1 MLVKAG
7 MEFFQRPFRQSF
19 HSWHVLRH
27 HGVTQHLNVKAN
39 KQRHFSSSPPPT
51 HKAPSQINGFVVSIH
66 CLSVQSNLPYRW
78 KINTVNSKV
87 IYKAIPC
94 LWQYHFSVHSIINLN
109 WSRPARTTLGLYFMA
124 RRHPGTLIVQNP
136 VLAYWFALSSAL
148 VTGRI
153 HFRLRPQ
160 FRIFPHVS
168 ETCYH
173 VSLSIQI

>member
-7 MEFFQRPFRQSF
+7 MEFSTSFPTIIPQFTCPASSWSHSAPKRKSKQTTPFFQ
-19 HSWHVLRH
+19 
-27 HGVTQHLNVKAN
+27 
-39 KQRHFSSSPPPT
+39 PPPPHT
-51 HKAPSQINGFVVSIH
+51 NKAPSQINGFVVSIH

-78 KINTVNSKV
+78 KINTDNSKV
-87 IYKAIPC
+87 IKLSRAC
-94 LWQYHFSVHSIINLN
+94 DSIILVCNSFVNLN
-109 WSRPARTTLGLYFMA
+109 WSRPARTPLDLYFMA